1 MPSRTLSFGLL
12 VVAIATVAA
21 SQILIKSRLHAPV
34 DDAGV
39 EQGIAGLILALLGD
53 WKAWLAGFMLVTSA
67 TCWYLAMIRLPVS
80 LMIALA
86 GTVSPLVA
94 IGAHFAL
101 GETLGPAK
109 LCAIALIA
117 IGVIWLGLQ
126 QA

>member
-12 VVAIATVAA
+12 VVAILAVAA
-21 SQILIKSRLHAPV
+21 SQVLIKSRLHAPV

-39 EQGIAGLILALLGD
+39 EQGFLRLVVALLGD
-53 WKAWLAGFMLVTSA
+53 WQAWLAGFIMVGA
-67 TCWYLAMIRLPVS
+67 AACWYLAMVRLPVS
-80 LMIALA
+80 LMIALS
-86 GTVSPLVA
+86 GTISPLVA

-109 LCAIALIA
+109 LAAIALISV
-117 IGVIWLGLQ
+117 GVIWLGLQ